1 MDATNA
7 LLPELAT
14 YELDFGMNWGNEEID
29 IDQSH
34 VNELNL
40 LPTSYRFVLRF
51 RFETRNLK
59 PISESIQVKMGTE
72 TEIYA
77 TFVMTVVAEED
88 TSRSIWPSCPA
99 FGWSTGVGLGY
110 QKFVDSRSYPTC
122 NVDSDSQC
130 VFAVRLCVDS
140 WNVYFNELQTWWLFG
155 YILPIS
161 WVVMGSCCQ
170 LLQTLAGS
178 VEFLLS

>member
-1 MDATNA
+1 M
-7 LLPELAT
+7 P
-14 YELDFGMNWGNEEID
+14 YQNWGNEEID

-40 LPTSYRFVLRF
+40 LPTSCRFVLRF
-51 RFETRNLK
+51 LFETNLK
-59 PISESIQVKMGTE
+59 LISSIQVKMGTE

-99 FGWSTGVGLGY
+99 FGWSTGVGLWY

-130 VFAVRLCVDS
+130 VFAVRLCVVS

>member
-7 LLPELAT
+7 QLLELAT
-14 YELDFGMNWGNEEID
+14 YELDFGMTWGNEEID

-40 LPTSYRFVLRF
+40 LPTSCRFVLRF

-59 PISESIQVKMGTE
+59 LISESIQVKMGTE

-99 FGWSTGVGLGY
+99 FGWSTGA
-110 QKFVDSRSYPTC
+110 SRTWISSEIC
-122 NVDSDSQC
+122 RFSFLSNLQC
-130 VFAVRLCVDS
+130 
-140 WNVYFNELQTWWLFG
+140 
-155 YILPIS
+155 
-161 WVVMGSCCQ
+161 
-170 LLQTLAGS
+170 
-178 VEFLLS
+178 

>member
-14 YELDFGMNWGNEEID
+14 YELDFGMNWGNEGID
-29 IDQSH
+29 MDRSH

-40 LPTSYRFVLRF
+40 LPTSCRFVLRF
-51 RFETRNLK
+51 LFETNLK
-59 PISESIQVKMGTE
+59 LISSIQVKMGTE

-122 NVDSDSQC
+122 NVDSAPSAC
-130 VFAVRLCVDS
+130 
-140 WNVYFNELQTWWLFG
+140 LQ
-155 YILPIS
+155 
-161 WVVMGSCCQ
+161 
-170 LLQTLAGS
+170 
-178 VEFLLS
+178 